1 MVCQVSK
8 SLPLDLPI
16 ATNAF
21 FGDSML
27 LFFSF
32 SKLLMAEN
40 YFFTRG
46 SCMSA
51 LTTWG
56 ERRIFLNN
64 FFLASHL
71 RSGKLLTKELLQQLE
86 DGKFHRIIQG
96 QSSFPNNQMTILVKE
111 IFFCNFFCTVL
122 FEKNQLAGIINTK
135 IIMFLCSSFKRRIT

>member
-8 SLPLDLPI
+8 SLPLDLPT

-21 FGDSML
+21 FGESML

-32 SKLLMAEN
+32 SMLLMAEN
-40 YFFTRG
+40 CFFTRG

-71 RSGKLLTKELLQQLE
+71 RNGKLLTKELLQQLE

-96 QSSFPNNQMTILVKE
+96 
-111 IFFCNFFCTVL
+111 
-122 FEKNQLAGIINTK
+122 
-135 IIMFLCSSFKRRIT
+135 